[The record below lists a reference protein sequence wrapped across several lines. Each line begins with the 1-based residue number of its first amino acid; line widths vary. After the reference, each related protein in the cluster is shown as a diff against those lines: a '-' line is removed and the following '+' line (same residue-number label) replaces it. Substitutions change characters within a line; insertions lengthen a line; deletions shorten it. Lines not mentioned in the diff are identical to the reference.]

1 VRGGHPC
8 RNIQRSK
15 VLTIRRF
22 AIYCCEARLD
32 VATPLSQSR
41 MMTEASTPSRRDH
54 RVDFLRGLALAII
67 FINHVPGNFY
77 EKLTPK
83 NFGFSD
89 AAEIFVLLAGF
100 ASAYAYFA
108 RFERG
113 EFWDA
118 TVKAW
123 RRAGVLYVSHVV
135 TSVIGIALF
144 CFALLYFADPGY
156 VDDTIVYM
164 DIKPLM
170 DDPMRGFLG
179 LATLGHQ
186 LGYFN
191 VLPMYMTLLVMLPVV
206 MLLARLSLAL
216 VFAVSVTLWLLTG
229 IFALDLPN
237 FPMPG
242 GWFFNPFAWQLLF
255 VIGFILG
262 QRQRAETPMPYSPWL
277 FGLAALYLVLAYW
290 WVPFDWLINF
300 SGIKLPAPIWSFD
313 KGFVAWPRLLHVLA
327 LGYVVMMSPLGGL
340 MHRIP
345 KASFLT
351 AMGRH
356 SLPVF
361 CIGSL
366 LSMSGAVIR
375 HEGGGGFALDTLIVV
390 TGLTIMGLL
399 AIFLDGRKPVPPKPV
414 SAPHP
419 ATA

>member
-1 VRGGHPC
+1 
-8 RNIQRSK
+8 
-15 VLTIRRF
+15 
-22 AIYCCEARLD
+22 
-32 VATPLSQSR
+32 
-41 MMTEASTPSRRDH
+41 MTAAQTPSRRDH

-100 ASAYAYFA
+100 ASAYAYFS

-118 TVKAW
+118 TAKAW

-144 CFALLYFADPGY
+144 CFAALYFMNPGY
-156 VDDTIVYM
+156 LDDTIVYM

-170 DDPMRGFLG
+170 DDPVKGFIG
-179 LATLGHQ
+179 LVSLGHQ

-191 VLPMYMTLLVMLPVV
+191 ILPMYMALLLMLPIMMV
-206 MLLARLSLAL
+206 LGRLSLSL
-216 VFAVSVTLWLLTG
+216 LLAVSVTLWLLTG
-229 IFALDLPN
+229 IFAFDLPN
-237 FPMPG
+237 YPMPG

-262 QRQRAETPMPYSPWL
+262 QRQREAKPMPFSPWL
-277 FGLAALYLVLAYW
+277 YGLAALYVVLAYW

-300 SGIKLPAPIWSFD
+300 SGIGNYLPATIWSFD

-327 LGYVVMMSPLGGL
+327 LGYVVMMSPLGRL
-340 MHRIP
+340 MHQIP
-345 KASFLT
+345 KTSFLT

-361 CIGSL
+361 CVGSL
-366 LSMSGAVIR
+366 LSMTGAVIH
-375 HEGGGGFALDTLIVV
+375 HEWGGSFAHDTLIVA
-390 TGLTIMGLL
+390 TGLAVMGLL
-399 AIFLDGRKPVPPKPV
+399 AVFLDGRKPAPPKPLQV
-414 SAPHP
+414 PQTA
-419 ATA
+419 AT

>member
-1 VRGGHPC
+1 MLTATYC
-8 RNIQRSK
+8 RNAC
-15 VLTIRRF
+15 L
-22 AIYCCEARLD
+22 EA
-32 VATPLSQSR
+32 VAHFRQIDL
-41 MMTEASTPSRRDH
+41 MTGAPTVSRRDH

-77 EKLTPK
+77 EKWTPK

-113 EFWDA
+113 ELWDA
-118 TVKAW
+118 TIKAW
-123 RRAGVLYVSHVV
+123 RRAGMLYFSHIV

-144 CFALLYFADPGY
+144 CFAMLYFMDPGY
-156 VDDTIVYM
+156 LNDTIVYM

-170 DDPMRGFLG
+170 DDPARGFLG
-179 LATLGHQ
+179 LAALGHQ

-191 VLPMYMTLLVMLPVV
+191 ILPMYMTLLVMLPAMMV
-206 MLLARLSLAL
+206 LARLSLTL
-216 VFAVSVTLWLLTG
+216 LFAVSVTLWLLTG
-229 IFALDLPN
+229 LFAFDVPN

-262 QRQRAETPMPYSPWL
+262 QWQREQKPMPYSPWL

-300 SGIKLPAPIWSFD
+300 SGIKLPATIWSFD
-313 KGFVAWPRLLHVLA
+313 KVFVAWPRLLHVLA
-327 LGYVVMMSPLGGL
+327 LGYVVMMSPLGSL
-340 MHRIP
+340 MRRIP
-345 KASFLT
+345 KSSFLT

-356 SLPVF
+356 SLPIF

-366 LSMSGAVIR
+366 LSMAGAVIR
-375 HEGGGGFALDTLIVV
+375 HQLGGSFALDTLIIAM
-390 TGLTIMGLL
+390 GLSLMGLL
-399 AIFLDGRKPVPPKPV
+399 ALVLDGRKPVAPKSLHAPRPV
-414 SAPHP
+414 
-419 ATA
+419 TT

>member
-1 VRGGHPC
+1 
-8 RNIQRSK
+8 
-15 VLTIRRF
+15 
-22 AIYCCEARLD
+22 
-32 VATPLSQSR
+32 
-41 MMTEASTPSRRDH
+41 MTGAPTVSRRDH

-77 EKLTPK
+77 EKWTPK

-108 RFERG
+108 RFARG
-113 EFWDA
+113 EAWDA
-118 TVKAW
+118 TIKAW

-135 TSVIGIALF
+135 TSVVGIALF
-144 CFALLYFADPGY
+144 CFAMLYFMDPGY
-156 VDDTIVYM
+156 LDDTIVYM

-170 DDPMRGFLG
+170 DDPVRGFLG
-179 LATLGHQ
+179 LAALSHQ

-191 VLPMYMTLLVMLPVV
+191 ILPMYMTLLVMLPAMMV
-206 MLLARLSLAL
+206 LARLSLGL
-216 VFAVSVTLWLLTG
+216 LFAVSVTLWLLTG
-229 IFALDLPN
+229 YFALDLPN

-262 QRQRAETPMPYSPWL
+262 QRQREEKPMLRSPWL
-277 FGLAALYLVLAYW
+277 FGLAAIYLALAYW

-300 SGIKLPAPIWSFD
+300 SGIKLPATIWSFD

-327 LGYVVMMSPLGGL
+327 LGYVIMMSPLGHF

-345 KASFLT
+345 KSSFLT

-356 SLPVF
+356 SLPIF
-361 CIGSL
+361 CVGSL
-366 LSMSGAVIR
+366 LSMTGAVIR
-375 HEGGGGFALDTLIVV
+375 HQLGGSFAFDTLIIIA
-390 TGLTIMGLL
+390 GLTLMGLL
-399 AIFLDGRKPVPPKPV
+399 ALFLDGRKTASPKPLP
-414 SAPHP
+414 APRP
-419 ATA
+419 ATT

>member
-1 VRGGHPC
+1 
-8 RNIQRSK
+8 
-15 VLTIRRF
+15 
-22 AIYCCEARLD
+22 
-32 VATPLSQSR
+32 
-41 MMTEASTPSRRDH
+41 MTAAQTPSRRDH

-100 ASAYAYFA
+100 ASAYAYFS

-113 EFWDA
+113 ELWDA

-144 CFALLYFADPGY
+144 CFATLYFMHPGY
-156 VDDTIVYM
+156 LADTIVYM

-170 DDPMRGFLG
+170 DDPVRGFVG
-179 LATLGHQ
+179 LVTLGHQ

-191 VLPMYMTLLVMLPVV
+191 ILPMYMALLLMLPAMMV
-206 MLLARLSLAL
+206 LARMNLLL
-216 VFAVSVTLWLLTG
+216 LLAVSVTLWFFAG

-237 FPMPG
+237 YPMPG

-255 VIGFILG
+255 VIGFVLG
-262 QRQRAETPMPYSPWL
+262 QRRREEKPIPFSPWL
-277 FGLAALYLVLAYW
+277 YGLAALYLVLAYLW
-290 WVPFDWLINF
+290 IPFDWLINF
-300 SGIKLPAPIWSFD
+300 SGIKLPATIWGFD
-313 KGFVAWPRLLHVLA
+313 KGFVAWTRLLHVLA
-327 LGYVVMMSPLGGL
+327 LGYVVMMSPLGRL
-340 MHRIP
+340 MHLIP
-345 KASFLT
+345 KTNFLT

-361 CIGSL
+361 CVGSL
-366 LSMSGAVIR
+366 LSMAGAIIR
-375 HEGGGGFALDTLIVV
+375 HEWGGSFAHDTLIIAI
-390 TGLTIMGLL
+390 GLTLMGLL
-399 AIFLDGRKPVPPKPV
+399 ALFLDGREPVPPKRL
-414 SAPHP
+414 SAPRP